1 MVTGMLAD
9 KDTDTILREF
19 TQITGDF
26 IVTEPIN
33 PRRMPKEE
41 LKAKIEALGGSVKAA
56 EEYKEAFRRAVCGI
70 QTGGAESTDGYD
82 VILFAGSLYLIGE
95 IRTLI
100 RKWKQSTKLMLSSTD
115 EYEKL
120 VKVFVENRLEFDG

>member
-26 IVTEPIN
+26 IVTEPVN
-33 PRRMPKEE
+33 PRKMSKEE

-56 EEYKEAFRRAVCGI
+56 EECEEAFRLAACSSQDGSAEG
-70 QTGGAESTDGYD
+70 TGEYD

-100 RKWKQSTKLMLSSTD
+100 RKWR
-115 EYEKL
+115 
-120 VKVFVENRLEFDG
+120 ENTEA

>member
-9 KDTDTILREF
+9 KDTDTILKEF

-26 IVTEPIN
+26 IVTEPVN
-33 PRRMPKEE
+33 PRKMSKED

-56 EEYKEAFRRAVCGI
+56 EEYEEAFRLAACSSQDGS
-70 QTGGAESTDGYD
+70 AESAGEYD

-100 RKWKQSTKLMLSSTD
+100 RKWIENKQ
-115 EYEKL
+115 
-120 VKVFVENRLEFDG
+120 V